1 MLSGKLFCDLYLDL
15 YTVEHK
21 FPRSFRAMHK
31 ICGLIPVAR
40 WSDETGV
47 DGANQHKRGSGSDH
61 SKPQETMGHR
71 SICSGKLSDKT
82 VENVGYLRNLG
93 QVLPA

>member
-61 SKPQETMGHR
+61 SKAQETMGHR